1 MKNRELFVLDPIE
14 NKIENEGVVDINTNK
29 EDPSGQKIIEYE
41 LKTFVCEG
49 EYEKGIY
56 RILDT
61 YLKNV
66 DSPVQPA
73 VWVSGFFGS
82 GKSHLVKMLGYF
94 WEDFTLPSGETARKI
109 KKLPVEVSDKL
120 VELDRIQNRIGR
132 LAVSGTLKDF
142 PSTDIRYS
150 FFQLFLNALG
160 LPSLYH
166 HFRFIHWLKQEG
178 IYKGL
183 KDYIEAAGKNFK
195 KEYQNLFVSPYI
207 SKGILH
213 LKPEFAESEAKV
225 RDYLR
230 VNFTKV
236 DTISREQLIST
247 IKEDVLP
254 MFFDQTP
261 CTLIVLDEVQ
271 QYIGSDGDK
280 SIDVQN
286 LAQDISKGFEG
297 KFLLVGTGQNAL
309 SDTPSL
315 QRLQDRFTVKVMLS
329 DQDVETVTRKT
340 VLEKKPSAVSSI
352 KTITEKASGEIAR
365 NLQHSAFAYSSRDET
380 NLVADYPILPSTR
393 KFWKKVLQVIDT
405 AGTHGQLRS
414 QLRIVDEGIK
424 SVASHNMGTTV
435 SADFIFEQKKEQL
448 LQNARL
454 LNDTN
459 NLIVRKKSGN
469 AAEVLQGR
477 VLSVAFLLDQLPPD
491 LPGGRPK
498 SDKQTLADLLIGGIS
513 QSSDDFRRQVSEA
526 IDTLVDS
533 SLLMPIGDEF
543 KLQTKA
549 GQEWEQEYS
558 ANNQKLINQGDD
570 KIQHE
575 RSQRIF
581 NLINDMVKGIRLTH
595 GKGAVPRDIQI
606 HSGNERPSTE
616 NKINLWIRDG
626 WMENRKLVM
635 EEIREEGTE
644 APLSYIYIK
653 KHKDHD
659 LRSEVI
665 KYLAAKETLDRK
677 GMPSDPESQQARK
690 SMETRMRKAEEE
702 IQTLSESILAESD
715 IYLAGGTPVKEE
727 NQKVS
732 IEKALN
738 QLLDRQFPEFHKG
751 DHKDWPRALRAAQNK
766 NPTPLEA
773 IGFDKDLNDHP
784 VPTAML
790 RFMGGSSFPGRDIRS
805 NFTKAPYGWSQD
817 AVDAVIIALV
827 NAEYLSCKEQG
838 LTRGKIGVTTFKKET
853 HTLSAGEKIKLRK
866 LYSTCRIQCKPG
878 EEFPHST
885 TLIRKLV
892 ALADEIG
899 GEAPKPEPIS
909 VQFLKEIEFQD
920 GNARLLRI
928 LEEGATIKEKFKDW
942 TGKAEKVE
950 QRWPQWQMLE
960 RLQGYGSGDE
970 MEELSEQME
979 AIRRDRLL
987 FQDPD
992 PVAPLL
998 QTITG
1003 LLKSKLNQAKE
1014 SYISIYDER
1023 MEQLQSSDYFKQLT
1037 PEKKHPILR
1046 NHQLL
1051 EKPKILDYDA
1061 RELMNSLSKTSLES
1075 WQTRIAALPGQFDS
1089 ALADA
1094 VKVLE
1099 PKAQD
1104 YSLPRKTLS
1113 SPDEID
1119 AYVEDIR
1126 SKLKDMLE
1134 NAKSIILK

>member
-1 MKNRELFVLDPIE
+1 MKNRELFVLDPID
-14 NKIENEGVVDINTNK
+14 NKIENEGVVDINTDK
-29 EDPSGQKIIEYE
+29 ADPSGQKIIEYE

-66 DSPVQPA
+66 DKPVQPA

-109 KKLPVEVSDKL
+109 KKLPEDVSDKL
-120 VELDRIQNRIGR
+120 VELDRIQSR
-132 LAVSGTLKDF
+132 LGKLSVSGTLKDF

-160 LPSLYH
+160 LPPLYH

-178 IYKGL
+178 IYNSL
-183 KDYIEAAGKNFK
+183 KDYIEAEGKTFK
-195 KEYQNLFVSPYI
+195 KEYENLFVSPYI

-236 DTISREQLIST
+236 DTISREQMIST

-254 MFFDQTP
+254 MFFDTVP

-286 LAQDISKGFEG
+286 LAQDISKGFDG

-309 SDTPSL
+309 SETPSL

-340 VLEKKPSAVSSI
+340 VLEKKASAVSSI
-352 KTITEKASGEIAR
+352 KSITENASGEIAR
-365 NLQHSAFAYSSRDET
+365 NLQNSAFAYSSRDES

-393 KFWKKVLQVIDT
+393 KFWKKILQVIDT

-424 SVASHNMGTTV
+424 KVALENLGKTV
-435 SADFIFEQKKEQL
+435 PADFIFEQKKEQL

-459 NLIVRKKSGN
+459 NLIVSKKSGN
-469 AAEVLQGR
+469 AKEVIQGR

-498 SDKQTLADLLIGGIS
+498 SDKQTLADLLIGDIS

-526 IDTLVDS
+526 VDALVDQ

-558 ANNQKLINQGDD
+558 AHVQKLINQGDD
-570 KIQHE
+570 KIQDE
-575 RSQRIF
+575 RSKRIL
-581 NLINDMVKGIRLTH
+581 NHINGLVRGIRLTH
-595 GKGAVPRDIQI
+595 GKGAVPRDIHI
-606 HSGNERPSTE
+606 HAGNERPSTE

-626 WMENRKLVM
+626 WMENQKLVLD
-635 EEIREEGTE
+635 EIREEGTD

-653 KHKDHD
+653 KQRDQD
-659 LRSEVI
+659 LRSEII
-665 KYLAAKETLDRK
+665 KYLAAKDTLDIK
-677 GMPSDPESQQARK
+677 GMPSDPEAQQARK

-702 IQTLSESILAESD
+702 ILTLVESILADSN
-715 IYLAGGTPVKEE
+715 IYLAGGTPVKET
-727 NQKVS
+727 NQKAS
-732 IEKALN
+732 IERALN

-751 DHKDWPRALRAAQNK
+751 DHKDWPKVLTAAANR
-766 NPTPLEA
+766 NPSPLER

-784 VPTAML
+784 VATAIL

-805 NFTKAPYGWSQD
+805 NFIKAPYGWSQD
-817 AVDAVIIALV
+817 AVDAMIIALV

-866 LYSTCRIQCKPG
+866 LYSNCGIQCKPG

-885 TLIRKLV
+885 TLIQKLV
-892 ALADEIG
+892 ALADEISG
-899 GEAPKPEPIS
+899 TAPKPEPIS

-920 GNARLLRI
+920 GNARLLRL
-928 LEEGATIKEKFKDW
+928 LEEASNIEEKFKDW
-942 TGKAEKVE
+942 TANAQKVE
-950 QRWPQWQMLE
+950 ERWPQWELLE
-960 RLQGYGSGDE
+960 RLQGYGTGAD
-970 MEELSEQME
+970 MEEILEQME
-979 AIRRDRLL
+979 AIRNDRLL
-987 FQDPD
+987 FQEPD
-992 PVAPLL
+992 PISPLL
-998 QTITG
+998 QKITD
-1003 LLKSKLNQAKE
+1003 LLKNKLNQAKE
-1014 SYISIYDER
+1014 AYIEIYDVR
-1023 MEQLQSSDYFKQLT
+1023 MEMLQSNDYFSQLS
-1037 PEKKHPILR
+1037 PEQKDPILKK
-1046 NHQLL
+1046 HQLL
-1051 EKPKILDYDA
+1051 EKPKILDHNP
-1061 RELMNSLSKTSLES
+1061 RELLNSLSKTSLES
-1075 WQTRIAALPGQFDS
+1075 WQTRIAALPSQFDS

-1104 YSLPRKTLS
+1104 YSLPRKTLTS
-1113 SPDEID
+1113 ADEID
-1119 AYVEDIR
+1119 AYVEEIR
-1126 SKLKDMLE
+1126 SKLKDMLT